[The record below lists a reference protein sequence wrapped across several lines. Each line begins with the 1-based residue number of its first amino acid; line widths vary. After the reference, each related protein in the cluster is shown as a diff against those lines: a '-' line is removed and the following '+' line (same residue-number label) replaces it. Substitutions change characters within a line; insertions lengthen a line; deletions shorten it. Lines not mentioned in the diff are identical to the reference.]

1 MVTIHYIAG
10 VCESTGSTGSVTS
23 NRILHDNNNDHNSG
37 TSSSS
42 SSTNHRDGA
51 LTETSGGVASQKA
64 RDEEEVKCVDSN
76 QHCKVSNVYK
86 DT

>member
-1 MVTIHYIAG
+1 M
-10 VCESTGSTGSVTS
+10 GSTGSITS

-42 SSTNHRDGA
+42 STNHRDGA
-51 LTETSGGVASQKA
+51 LTETSGGMASKQQA
-64 RDEEEVKCVDSN
+64 RDEGEEKCVDSN